1 MLNTEQGTIST
12 INERKAGNRTY
23 RLCSVSLGGLKKYIL
38 YMRDGAEEELSLVD
52 TDKDSAEALFDA
64 VVSNELS
71 CEHLADVAADHSREY
86 QIKRVN
92 I

>member
-1 MLNTEQGTIST
+1 M
-12 INERKAGNRTY
+12 
-23 RLCSVSLGGLKKYIL
+23 C
-38 YMRDGAEEELSLVD
+38 DGAEEELSLVD
-52 TDKDSAEALFDA
+52 ADRESARELFDT
-64 VVSNELS
+64 VVKQALS